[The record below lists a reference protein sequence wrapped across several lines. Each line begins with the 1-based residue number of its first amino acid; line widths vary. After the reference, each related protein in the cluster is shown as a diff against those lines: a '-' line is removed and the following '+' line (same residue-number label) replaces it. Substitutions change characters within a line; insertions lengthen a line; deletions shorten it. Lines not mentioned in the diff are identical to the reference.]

1 METDGAEGEGKE
13 LMREVTKVRDV
24 GRDIS
29 IGVGKI
35 IQEPH
40 SGHYEY
46 YRTTFFFF
54 YPDVVVLTRDF
65 GWQSKRKHVPTPKK
79 ISCHCHHIGLPVFFC
94 FFFYY

>member
-54 YPDVVVLTRDF
+54 LSRRGGVDQRFWVA
-65 GWQSKRKHVPTPKK
+65 
-79 ISCHCHHIGLPVFFC
+79 IEA
-94 FFFYY
+94 